1 MAQLDAIMAT
11 IILHEER
18 LAKAQTIEEY
28 QTIHLELKRWLEIYK
43 EQANKQS

>member
-11 IILHEER
+11 VILHEEK

-28 QTIHLELKRWLEIYK
+28 QAIHKELKRWLELYK
-43 EQANKQS
+43 EQVNKKQ